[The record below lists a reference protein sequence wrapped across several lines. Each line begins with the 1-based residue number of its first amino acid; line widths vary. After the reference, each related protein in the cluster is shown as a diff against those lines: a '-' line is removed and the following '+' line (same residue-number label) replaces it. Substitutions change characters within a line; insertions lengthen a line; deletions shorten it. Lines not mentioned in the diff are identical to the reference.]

1 MNGITPYL
9 LIVLCL
15 IFSAFFSGSEI
26 AYTSVNKNRLRKQAD
41 EGNKK
46 AKVAVYIADNFDKA
60 LSTILIGNN
69 LVNIASSSI
78 STMIAIDLIGEELG
92 TTAATV
98 VMTIL
103 LLIFGE
109 ISPKIIAKETNE
121 RFSLAVA
128 RILRVL
134 MVVFAP
140 VVWVTVS
147 IVNIISK
154 IWTKRL
160 PEDSGMT
167 EDELLTIIETVEDE
181 GVIDESQSELLQSA
195 LEFSDIEVSEI
206 IVPRVDMLAIGIDDD
221 REEVIKTL
229 IDARFSRIPVYRKNI
244 DNIIGVLPVNSLLK
258 QLTGGEEMNIEN
270 LLVDVCFVH
279 KAMKLPA
286 VLDELKRRQTHL
298 AIVTDEYGGTMGL
311 VTMEDVLEQLVGD
324 IWDESD
330 EITSEIIPT
339 GENTYEVSG
348 DMNVYDLLDHIDVD
362 DKDFESEY
370 STVGGW
376 AIEML
381 GGIPAEGSS
390 FAYKNFEVTIKEMAD
405 MRVVTVVVVV
415 TPVEEEDEEEF

>member
-1 MNGITPYL
+1 MTGITPYL
-9 LIVLCL
+9 AIVFCL
-15 IFSAFFSGSEI
+15 ICSAFFSGSEI
-26 AYTSVNKNRLRKQAD
+26 AYTSVNKNRLRKQAE

-46 AKVAVYIADNFDKA
+46 AQIATYIADNFDRA

-78 STMIAIDLIGEELG
+78 STMIAISLIGEELG
-92 TTAATV
+92 TTVATV

-109 ISPKIIAKETNE
+109 ISPKIVAKEMNE
-121 RFSLAVA
+121 KFSLGVA

-140 VVWVTVS
+140 IVWVTVS
-147 IVNIISK
+147 IVNVISK
-154 IWTKRL
+154 IWTRNM
-160 PEDSGMT
+160 PEESGMT

-181 GVIDESQSELLQSA
+181 GVIDENQSELLQSA

-206 IVPRVDMLAIGIDDD
+206 IVPRVDMIAINIDAVSED
-221 REEVIKTL
+221 VMKIL
-229 IDARFSRIPVYRKNI
+229 VDARFSRFPVYKKSI

-258 QLTGGEEMNIEN
+258 QLASGGEMNLEP

-279 KAMKLPA
+279 KSMKLPA
-286 VLDELKRRQTHL
+286 VLDEFKRRKTHL

-311 VTMEDVLEQLVGD
+311 VTMEDVLEQLVGE

-330 EITSEIIPT
+330 EIISEIIST

-348 DMNVYDLLDHIDVD
+348 DMNVYDFLDYIEVD

-370 STVGGW
+370 SSVGGW

-390 FAYKNFEVTIKEMAD
+390 FSYENFEVTIKEMAD
-405 MRVVTVVVVV
+405 MRVVKLDVVV
-415 TPVEEEDEEEF
+415 TPVEEDEEEF

>member
-1 MNGITPYL
+1 MNGIAPYL
-9 LIVLCL
+9 AIAFCL
-15 IFSAFFSGSEI
+15 ICSAFFSGSEI
-26 AYTSVNKNRLRKQAD
+26 AYTSVNKNRLRKQAE

-46 AKVAVYIADNFDKA
+46 AKIATYIADNFDRA

-69 LVNIASSSI
+69 LVNIASASI
-78 STMIAIDLIGEELG
+78 STMIAISLIGEEMG
-92 TTAATV
+92 TTVATV

-109 ISPKIIAKETNE
+109 ISPKIVAKEMNE
-121 RFSLAVA
+121 KFSLGVA
-128 RILRVL
+128 RILRFLMIVL
-134 MVVFAP
+134 SP

-147 IVNIISK
+147 VVNIISK
-154 IWTKRL
+154 IWTKNIQ
-160 PEDSGMT
+160 EETGIT

-181 GVIDESQSELLQSA
+181 GVIDENQSELLQSA

-206 IVPRVDMLAIGIDDD
+206 IVPRVDMLAINIDAM
-221 REEVIKTL
+221 EESVVQTL
-229 IDARFSRIPVYRKNI
+229 IEARFSRVPVYQKSI

-258 QLTGGEEMNIEN
+258 QLTSGGKMDIHS

-279 KAMKLPA
+279 KSMKLPA
-286 VLDELKRRQTHL
+286 VLDELKRRKTHL

-311 VTMEDVLEQLVGD
+311 VTMEDILEQLVGD

-330 EITSEIIPT
+330 EIVSEITET

-348 DMNVYDLLDHIDVD
+348 DMNVYDFLDYIDVD

-370 STVGGW
+370 SSVGGW

-390 FAYKNFEVTIKEMAD
+390 FAYENFEVTIAEMAD
-405 MRVVTVVVVV
+405 MRVIRLNVVV
-415 TPVEEEDEEEF
+415 TPVEEEEEEF

>member
-1 MNGITPYL
+1 MSGITPYL
-9 LIVLCL
+9 AIVFCL
-15 IFSAFFSGSEI
+15 ICSAFFSGSEI

-41 EGNKK
+41 EGSKK
-46 AKVAVYIADNFDKA
+46 AQIATYIADNFDKA

-69 LVNIASSSI
+69 LVNIAASSI
-78 STMIAIDLIGEELG
+78 STMIAISLVGEEMG
-92 TTAATV
+92 TTLATV

-109 ISPKIIAKETNE
+109 ITPKIVAKEMNE
-121 RFSLAVA
+121 SFSLSVA
-128 RILRVL
+128 RLLRLL
-134 MVVFAP
+134 MVVLAP
-140 VVWVTVS
+140 VVWITVS
-147 IVNIISK
+147 IVNLISR
-154 IWTKRL
+154 IWTRNS
-160 PEDSGMT
+160 EDEGGMT

-181 GVIDESQSELLQSA
+181 GVIDENQSELLQSA

-206 IVPRVDMLAIGIDDD
+206 IVPRVDMLAIN
-221 REEVIKTL
+221 
-229 IDARFSRIPVYRKNI
+229 IDAMEESVIQTLVEAHFSRIPVYQKSI

-258 QLTGGEEMNIEN
+258 QLTSGGEMDIQS

-279 KAMKLPA
+279 KSMKLPA
-286 VLDELKRRQTHL
+286 VLDELKRLKTHL

-311 VTMEDVLEQLVGD
+311 VTMEDVLEQLVGE

-330 EITSEIIPT
+330 EIVSEIIET

-348 DMNVYDLLDHIDVD
+348 DMNVYDFLDYIDVD

-370 STVGGW
+370 SSVGGW

-390 FAYKNFEVTIKEMAD
+390 FAYANFEVTISEMAD
-405 MRVVTVVVVV
+405 MRVIKLNVVV
-415 TPVEEEDEEEF
+415 TPVEEDEEEF

>member
-1 MNGITPYL
+1 MNGIAPYL
-9 LIVLCL
+9 AIVFCL
-15 IFSAFFSGSEI
+15 MCSAFFSGSEI

-41 EGNKK
+41 EGVKK
-46 AKVAVYIADNFDKA
+46 ARVAVYIADNFDKA

-69 LVNIASSSI
+69 LVNIAASSI
-78 STMIAIDLIGEELG
+78 STMIAISLVGEEIG
-92 TTAATV
+92 TTLATV
-98 VMTIL
+98 VMTVL

-121 RFSLAVA
+121 KFSLGVA
-128 RILRVL
+128 RILRIL

-140 VVWVTVS
+140 IVWVTVS
-147 IVNIISK
+147 IVNVISK
-154 IWTKRL
+154 IWTKNMT
-160 PEDSGMT
+160 EESGMT

-181 GVIDESQSELLQSA
+181 GVIDENQSELLQSA

-206 IVPRVDMLAIGIDDD
+206 IVPRVDMLAVGIDED
-221 REEVIKTL
+221 REEVLKKL

-244 DNIIGVLPVNSLLK
+244 DNIIGVLPVNALFK
-258 QLTGGEEMNIEN
+258 QLTNGEQMNVEN

-279 KAMKLPA
+279 KSMKLPA

-311 VTMEDVLEQLVGD
+311 VTMEDVLEQIVGD

-330 EITSEIIPT
+330 EITTEIVLT
-339 GENTYEVSG
+339 AENTYEVIG
-348 DMNVYDLLDHIDVD
+348 DMNVYDMLEYIEVD

-370 STVGGW
+370 SSVGGW

-390 FAYKNFEVTIKEMAD
+390 FAYRNFEVTIKEMAD
-405 MRVVTVVVVV
+405 MRVIKLEVVV
-415 TPVEEEDEEEF
+415 TPIEEDEEEF

>member
-1 MNGITPYL
+1 MSGITPYL
-9 LIVLCL
+9 AIVFCL
-15 IFSAFFSGSEI
+15 ICSAFFSGSEI

-41 EGNKK
+41 EGSKK
-46 AKVAVYIADNFDKA
+46 AQIATYIADNFDKA

-69 LVNIASSSI
+69 LVNIAASSI
-78 STMIAIDLIGEELG
+78 STMIAISLVGEEMG
-92 TTAATV
+92 TTLATV

-109 ISPKIIAKETNE
+109 ITPKIVAKEMNE
-121 RFSLAVA
+121 SFSLSVA
-128 RILRVL
+128 RLLRLL
-134 MVVFAP
+134 MVVLAP
-140 VVWVTVS
+140 VVWITVS
-147 IVNIISK
+147 IVNLISK
-154 IWTKRL
+154 IWTRNSS
-160 PEDSGMT
+160 EDEGGMT

-181 GVIDESQSELLQSA
+181 GVIDENQSELLQSA

-206 IVPRVDMLAIGIDDD
+206 IVPRVDMLAIN
-221 REEVIKTL
+221 
-229 IDARFSRIPVYRKNI
+229 IDAMEESVIQTLVEAHFSRIPVYQKSI

-258 QLTGGEEMNIEN
+258 QLTSGGEMDIQS

-279 KAMKLPA
+279 KSMKLPA
-286 VLDELKRRQTHL
+286 VLDELKRLKTHL

-311 VTMEDVLEQLVGD
+311 VTMEDVLEQLVGE

-330 EITSEIIPT
+330 EIVSEIIET

-348 DMNVYDLLDHIDVD
+348 DMNVYDFLDYIDVD

-370 STVGGW
+370 SSVGGW

-390 FAYKNFEVTIKEMAD
+390 FAYANFEVTISEMAD
-405 MRVVTVVVVV
+405 MRVIKLNVVV
-415 TPVEEEDEEEF
+415 TPVEEDEEEF

>member
-1 MNGITPYL
+1 MTGITPYL
-9 LIVLCL
+9 LIVFCL
-15 IFSAFFSGSEI
+15 VCSAFFSGSEI
-26 AYTSVNKNRLRKQAD
+26 AYTSVNKNRLKKQAD
-41 EGNKK
+41 EGSKK
-46 AKVAVYIADNFDKA
+46 AKKAVYIADNFDKA

-69 LVNIASSSI
+69 LVNIASASI
-78 STMIAIDLIGEELG
+78 STIIAIDLVGEELG

-109 ISPKIIAKETNE
+109 ISPKIVAKEINE
-121 RFSLAVA
+121 KFSLAVA
-128 RILRVL
+128 GLLKLLMTVL
-134 MVVFAP
+134 SP

-147 IVNIISK
+147 IVNLISK
-154 IWTKRL
+154 IWSGRI
-160 PEDSGMT
+160 EEESGMT

-181 GVIDESQSELLQSA
+181 GVIDENQSELLQSA

-206 IVPRVDMLAIGIDDD
+206 IVPRVDMLAVGIDDD
-221 REEVIKTL
+221 KEEVLKTL
-229 IDARFSRIPVYRKNI
+229 IDARFSRVPVYKKNI
-244 DNIIGVLPVNSLLK
+244 DNIIGVLPVNNLFK
-258 QLTGGEEMNIEN
+258 QLTNGEEMSIEP

-311 VTMEDVLEQLVGD
+311 VTMEDILEQLVGD

-330 EITSEIIPT
+330 EITLEIIPT

-348 DMNVYDLLDHIDVD
+348 DMNVYDLLDYIEVD

-381 GGIPAEGSS
+381 GGIPAEGAS
-390 FAYKNFEVTIKEMAD
+390 FAYKNFEVTIREMAD
-405 MRVVTVVVVV
+405 MRVVTVAVVV
-415 TPVEEEDEEEF
+415 TPVEDDDEEEF

>member
-1 MNGITPYL
+1 MTGITPYL
-9 LIVLCL
+9 LIVFCL
-15 IFSAFFSGSEI
+15 VCSAFFSGSEI
-26 AYTSVNKNRLRKQAD
+26 AYTSVNKNRLKKQAD

-46 AKVAVYIADNFDKA
+46 AKKAVYIADNFDKA

-69 LVNIASSSI
+69 LVNIASASI
-78 STMIAIDLIGEELG
+78 STIIAIDLVGEELG

-109 ISPKIIAKETNE
+109 ISPKIVAKEINE
-121 RFSLAVA
+121 KFSLAVA
-128 RILRVL
+128 GLLKLLMTVL
-134 MVVFAP
+134 SP

-147 IVNIISK
+147 IVNLISK
-154 IWTKRL
+154 IWSGRI
-160 PEDSGMT
+160 EEESGMT

-181 GVIDESQSELLQSA
+181 GVIDENQSELLQSA

-206 IVPRVDMLAIGIDDD
+206 IVPRVDMLAVGIDDD
-221 REEVIKTL
+221 KEEVLKTL
-229 IDARFSRIPVYRKNI
+229 IDARFSRVPVYKKNI
-244 DNIIGVLPVNSLLK
+244 DNIIGVLPVNNLFK
-258 QLTGGEEMNIEN
+258 QLTNGEEMSIEP

-279 KAMKLPA
+279 KSMKLPA

-311 VTMEDVLEQLVGD
+311 VTMEDILEQLVGD

-330 EITSEIIPT
+330 EITLEIIPT

-348 DMNVYDLLDHIDVD
+348 DMNVYDLLDYIEVD

-381 GGIPAEGSS
+381 GGIPAEGAS
-390 FAYKNFEVTIKEMAD
+390 FAYKNFEVTIREMAD
-405 MRVVTVVVVV
+405 MRVVTVAVVV
-415 TPVEEEDEEEF
+415 TPVEDDDEEEF